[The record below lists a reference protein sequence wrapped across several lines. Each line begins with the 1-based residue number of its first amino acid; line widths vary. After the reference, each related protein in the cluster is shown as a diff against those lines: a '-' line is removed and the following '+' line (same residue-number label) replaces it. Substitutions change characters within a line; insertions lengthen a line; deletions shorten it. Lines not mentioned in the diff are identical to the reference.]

1 MTSQLYSIL
10 MSRFSGR
17 EWFATVTGAV
27 VFFAG
32 AVTAGVLYA
41 LDALPIWA
49 GWCLAVAAIVG
60 LLMLMGASVRGLLR
74 TDTEGVERQ
83 DAARASMIAV
93 LVIVVAGFAYA
104 LLEAFAGLPRL
115 TAAVPAA
122 LTAVVWMIAF
132 AWNRRGGEE
141 G

>member
-1 MTSQLYSIL
+1 

-17 EWFATVTGAV
+17 EWFAAVAGAV

>member
-1 MTSQLYSIL
+1 

-17 EWFATVTGAV
+17 EWFTAVAGAV

-49 GWCLAVAAIVG
+49 GWCLAVVAIVG